1 MHYLSAWH
9 VGLDVL
15 GWLFVDHLKRF
26 PLFCRS
32 NSLIDDLA
40 SSLLLSPNSNRPLA
54 DWEACR
60 SSLVTFQATTGDTRL
75 QL

>member
-15 GWLFVDHLKRF
+15 GWLFVNHLKRF
-26 PLFCRS
+26 PLFCCS
-32 NSLIDDLA
+32 ISLVDNLA

-54 DWEACR
+54 DWEARR
-60 SSLVTFQATTGDTRL
+60 SSLVTFQATASDTRL